1 MIWTVVVLTTVPQTA
16 LPVLAAEGDV
26 QDEIQIDLPAE
37 SEEETPV
44 DSAEP
49 VAGEEDG
56 ETEEEETPAPAE
68 SEITEEESE
77 EEEPAE
83 DADVTEEADGEAEEE
98 TPVEP
103 AEEEITE
110 PEQEESEDESSDATV
125 NNVINAAG
133 NSESVITYKSVD
145 ATDAT
150 KGADTATIEWKQ
162 GCVSGDK
169 LVNGKDLRFTVA
181 PVAGRSVSKVE
192 ITIDGKTETLTADA
206 TSKIYTVENAKFSK
220 KETVEGNE
228 TTKALS
234 AEIVITTT
242 AQTYTVTFEAAADA
256 AAGSYE
262 IYTVTEQELADKS
275 KVKVLDTK
283 VTAAVASA
291 VFDTAVEYAVVATTG
306 NKFVE
311 ITAEGKP
318 VTATA
323 GSLNKKD
330 DAEGTDKTACYTF
343 SLKPSD
349 YVAAGDEG
357 FTVKVK
363 AVKKAELTAKFAEG
377 DTFTVNAPA
386 DAGTDGV
393 PYVEASGNFGTALV
407 EGAEGLDKKKLAF
420 KLTPVTDYKITD
432 VTAKAVDADKE
443 ETTLTVTRPAGADGT
458 KAEEDTIALAPVKAF
473 SSNTEIIIT
482 VTTEYTN
489 TANVHAISFK
499 AATGKTLDHVDISLT
514 DGASMVAIKDNAASV
529 TGDTAEVTV
538 SPHPGYEFAKATED
552 DVKANAGLTKNDPY
566 ITVIRNKYYPTVT
579 DGTAMDAA
587 TGKEEKK
594 VKVTFDSSTGAA
606 EAVSVNLAKGKDAA
620 YEGAAADAADRD
632 YVVTSVEVVIDASLA
647 ANTEEKIV
655 VFADQLKDGDKK
667 SYEITTEGVII
678 DETATGNAEND
689 TWVIPEGVDELE
701 FAVTTTSTPAVTCT
715 GFEDEIKETS
725 SEGGKYTYTIPTS
738 AIDTKTGGKGTIT
751 IKEAAVTN
759 QNVNVKVDTVSNVKS
774 VQAEIDGI
782 EKAEYIFNGKTPDS
796 DGFYKVATDAVKGKE
811 LVLNVTPADGAKITK
826 LSYTMGEGEEAAGE
840 GTVAEDGTAS
850 LTIDS
855 VTADVAVS
863 VESASDYAVVLT
875 GAGIS
880 GKDGVYKA
888 DYTVKDITVTLVKT
902 GTAYT
907 ERFYDIIV
915 KDGSDVASTDAV
927 LAADGQSATI
937 EAIAKNEYGKTL
949 TIEVYTGKET
959 KYMATLET
967 TAYSEAVTVT
977 RVDTGKAVKET
988 DTVGMMA
995 DSKMEFTVTPAK
1007 GAKLTDLDV
1016 EILSTKENAAD
1027 KDNTDAA
1034 ALLETPVFTD
1044 GKLIL
1049 QAKTAAEAK
1058 GQVLVSIFNTN
1069 EEADKD
1075 GKKPHKPMAGGK
1087 FIVDL
1092 KDPLIK
1098 TDEIKKVT
1106 AAVAS
1111 ATNRDVRLNLNVEF
1125 KNKKNPPAKPIVG
1138 DLYYKVEVDTPTG
1151 APDGVELIGKYTQ
1164 YVKITDFSNPA
1175 VTLPISLVKS
1185 NPEDKEG
1192 IEADIAAVISSN
1204 AKVSLVQSISD
1215 KDLADPKVTVD
1226 EAADCAAGPD
1236 TLTATAALATKLPV
1250 YETKLA
1256 VKAVNGATVFTGQND
1271 AKVATPTFTKDTSYD
1286 AVYVQLV
1293 NSKTGIA
1300 LSEEST
1306 GAGKPNKVTDK
1317 KGNTSAWVDGN
1328 DNSIHVSVDR
1338 NTFIN
1343 VNKATT
1349 DYYKNLGVKVIAV
1362 GPDDSYRASA
1372 VVKLKVQQGIESI
1385 YFDDSKAALLE
1396 TLYKESDDKP
1406 ASAKMT
1412 VVLNGGRKEY
1422 KPAKS
1427 TVAWSVAPKLGV
1439 SASAYE
1445 KAAVEG
1451 KKPLVSVKNGKLT
1464 VDKNYRI
1471 QDKVNGDTYTV
1482 TVKAADFARSEAEKV
1497 TEEIDF
1503 TITGKKNDISK
1514 VVLLDEN
1521 NEILSSPLSA
1531 ETFDDPVYVAAV
1543 SSEAKEPKKGQTYE
1557 DKDFLP
1563 VTFKSSAKAA
1573 VDVVPDSEYSE
1584 YGYNKYSNKGRLIFH
1599 KPGTKIKITAST
1611 VDGGKV
1617 LKKDAVFDVNGYGTL
1632 GLWLKDT
1639 DNVSNDPGTL
1649 TRSYAG
1655 GSNQRYDLYLA
1666 HKNGDQWEEDSDYKS
1681 VKVKVSGGKFVAN
1694 KDWAKDPDENRLGHV
1709 IVVSDLK
1716 KAAAEITLTDTATK
1730 DSATRKNKEYK
1741 YTITNTNK
1749 SITEKAPGIKLIDP
1763 KKPAKGSQT
1772 LTWQITDKNANN
1784 YAGSYVMLAPDYTVT
1799 SSNYASS
1806 LVNNGTIRKIDE
1818 NGQFTLENQY
1828 LYAGGSYKMIATV
1841 GELEGGRFTTSTKDA
1856 KISFTVPKD
1865 KKVNNNLSVTASY
1878 TLDPES
1884 AAFARIAVKTDAS
1897 YTVSDA
1903 MNVIKKSKD
1912 QGKDVHTNDFTTYF
1926 EVKGNKDADG
1936 DLIEL
1941 NNADEEY
1948 AYIGLKDNLSAK
1960 MIADI
1965 MDKTKKDDCT
1975 GYITVDNGTYRKDIQ
1990 IKISFKTL
1998 KYTVTGA
2005 SVFATQT
2012 AATPVVQVMNGKVP
2026 VKAAFATIDGT
2037 SEFAKEVKVQED
2049 GTLLITSN
2057 TPIPAPGKY
2066 DVNLLVVPEDSRYIV
2081 SDGKDGWIFINK
2093 GEGATADPLNEDAL
2107 YKDGYAVPVT
2117 AKIEVKALDTK
2128 KVVNIKS
2135 TNVTLNTGLFDEVE
2149 NGNGYKLGEAGKTGS
2164 YVVDIPYT
2172 FVAGNTAIGDTA
2184 TDVAVELKDKDGKNL
2199 NEIGADKELLVK
2211 ASKQSVELEDGTFK
2225 QVIRLEVSKKALVAL
2240 SAMSA
2245 ADKPITVYGK
2255 KLTVPVVLKYTNG
2268 VQAETVKFNITM
2280 PKKAPKEFK
2289 NVVADVKAA
2298 ELDKT
2303 QSGNKTAAQA
2313 ILDEL
2318 VGKVVKKAEAVIAA
2332 DTDVTV
2338 GQDPLVKKDWGETE
2352 DPTPETSDAAADV
2365 IDSGTANITLTLTNN
2380 ADANAETKTEKV
2392 LVPCKFTIKHSDG
2405 DVAAVANA
2413 ISSGM
2418 SGIKVDNTTT
2428 DVTLKEE
2435 IEKLAVGS
2443 KTVSDYLA
2451 TGKGNLSLEIL
2462 NFKNDKATAKK
2473 SGSVTATIRIKDIL
2487 AANSKQDVPF
2497 SKAITKL
2504 DNIAAIKNAVV
2515 TATDATALAAIIA
2528 ACSGQDKL
2536 IKAAVLAAATDAAK
2550 GNPDIEVGFA
2560 QKDGKDDYTY
2570 KAIAADP
2577 DNEGSFLDGS
2587 VTYTLVVKNKVT
2599 GRTMKCAEVT
2609 AKLDKANKDKYV
2621 TVAKAK
2627 ELVEKAIVDSE
2638 NSNAAL
2644 KTLVGTSNDATTI
2657 QTAIKN
2663 AADGALAGVAG
2674 YECEW
2679 KALDEKTVDFTYTPA
2694 DSKNDGKLKF
2704 TLVVKSKNAF
2714 AAAGTDG
2721 KAEVALAETAVL
2733 THAGEYQSAAEMKAA
2748 IEKMAKSIAVEES
2761 TIIAADSTAAIA
2773 AIQAEVDKLKATGS
2787 KLAPRVSA
2795 TTGETDAT
2803 KNSVWTKGTDENKTA
2818 TLTNV
2823 KIEIDAK
2830 TPVTVPQFTF
2840 TVKAQTTPPAQG

>member
-1 MIWTVVVLTTVPQTA
+1 MVLTTVPQTA

-37 SEEETPV
+37 SEEETPA
-44 DSAEP
+44 DSVEP
-49 VAGEEDG
+49 VAGEEGG

-125 NNVINAAG
+125 NNVINAAV

-206 TSKIYTVENAKFSK
+206 ASKIYTVENAKFSK

-234 AEIVITTT
+234 AEIVITTA
-242 AQTYTVTFEAAADA
+242 AQTYTVTFGAAADA
-256 AAGSYE
+256 AADSYE

-283 VTAAVASA
+283 VTAPVASA

-330 DAEGTDKTACYTF
+330 DPESADKTACYTF

-357 FTVKVK
+357 FMVKVK

-377 DTFTVNAPA
+377 DTFTVAAPTETTGA
-386 DAGTDGV
+386 DIV
-393 PYVEASGNFGTALV
+393 PYVSTDFGTALV

-443 ETTLTVTRPAGADGT
+443 ETTLTVTRPTGADGT

-482 VTTEYTN
+482 VTTEYTD

-514 DGASMVAIKDNAASV
+514 DGTSTVAIKDNAASV
-529 TGDTAEVTV
+529 TGDTAKVTV

-566 ITVIRNKYYPTVT
+566 ITVIRNKSYPAVT
-579 DGTAMDAA
+579 EGTAMDAA

-606 EAVSVNLAKGKDAA
+606 EAVSVELASGKDAA

-655 VFADQLKDGDKK
+655 FFDDRLKDG
-667 SYEITTEGVII
+667 YEITTEGVII
-678 DETATGNAEND
+678 DETATGKAEND

-826 LSYTMGEGEEAAGE
+826 LSYTMGEGEEAAAGE

-875 GAGIS
+875 GAGIG

-915 KDGSDVASTDAV
+915 KDGSDIASTDAV

-937 EAIAKNEYGKTL
+937 KAIAKNEYGKTL

-959 KYMATLET
+959 KYTATLET

-1007 GAKLTDLDV
+1007 GAELTDLAV

-1034 ALLETPVFTD
+1034 ALLETPVFKD
-1044 GKLIL
+1044 GKLTL
-1049 QAKTAAEAK
+1049 QAKPAAAAK
-1058 GQVLVSIFNTN
+1058 GQVLVSIYNTN

-1075 GKKPHKPMAGGK
+1075 GKKPHKPMTGGK

-1111 ATNRDVRLNLNVEF
+1111 ATNRNVRLNLNVEF

-1138 DLYYKVEVDTPTG
+1138 ALYYKVEVDTPTG
-1151 APDGVELIGKYTQ
+1151 APEVVAPIDKYTQ
-1164 YVKITDFSNPA
+1164 YVKITDFANPA

-1185 NPEDKEG
+1185 NTEDKDG
-1192 IEADIAAVISSN
+1192 IVADIAAVISSN

-1300 LSEEST
+1300 LSEESAA
-1306 GAGKPNKVTDK
+1306 AGKANKVTDT
-1317 KGNTSAWVDGN
+1317 GGSTSAWVDGN
-1328 DNSIHVSVDR
+1328 DNSIHVSVDGS
-1338 NTFIN
+1338 TYIN
-1343 VNKATT
+1343 ADKYTT

-1385 YFDDSKAALLE
+1385 YFDDSKAALPE
-1396 TLYKESDDKP
+1396 TLYKESDKKP

-1412 VVLNGGRKEY
+1412 VVLNGGQKEY

-1427 TVAWSVAPKLGV
+1427 TVAWSVAPELGV

-1471 QDKVNGDTYTV
+1471 QDTVNGDTYTV
-1482 TVKAADFARSEAEKV
+1482 TVKAADFARSEAEEV
-1497 TEEIDF
+1497 TAEIDF

-1666 HKNGDQWEEDSDYKS
+1666 HKNGDQWEEDYDYKS

-1694 KDWAKDPDENRLGHV
+1694 KDWAKNPSTNRLGHV

-1716 KAAAEITLTDTATK
+1716 KATAEITLTDTATK
-1730 DSATRKNKEYK
+1730 DPATKKNKEYK

-1749 SITEKAPGIKLIDP
+1749 SITEKAPSIKLIDP

-1772 LTWQITDKNANN
+1772 LTWQITDKNKNN
-1784 YAGSYVMLAPDYTVT
+1784 YAGSYVMLAPDYTVA
-1799 SSNYASS
+1799 SNNSAFNAGF
-1806 LVNNGTIRKIDE
+1806 VGNGTIRKIDE
-1818 NGQFTLENQY
+1818 NGQFTLENKY

-1856 KISFTVPKD
+1856 KISFTVSKD
-1865 KKVNNNLSVTASY
+1865 KKANNNLSVTASY

-1926 EVKGNKDADG
+1926 EVKGNKGADG
-1936 DLIEL
+1936 NLIRL

-1948 AYIGLKDNLSAK
+1948 AYIGLKDNLSAR
-1960 MIADI
+1960 MIAEI

-1998 KYTVTGA
+1998 KYTATSA

-2026 VKAAFATIDGT
+2026 VKAAFAKIDGT
-2037 SEFAKEVKVQED
+2037 SEFAKDVKVQED

-2057 TPIPAPGKY
+2057 TPVPAAGKY

-2081 SDGKDGWIFINK
+2081 SDGKGGWTFINK

-2128 KVVNIKS
+2128 KVVNIKC
-2135 TNVTLNTGLFDEVE
+2135 TNVTLNTGLFDAVE

-2211 ASKQSVELEDGTFK
+2211 ASKQSVGLEDGTFK

-2245 ADKPITVYGK
+2245 KDKPITVYGK

-2289 NVVADVKAA
+2289 DVVADVKAA

-2313 ILDEL
+2313 ILNEL

-2332 DTDVTV
+2332 DTDVIV
-2338 GQDPLVKKDWGETE
+2338 GQTPLVKKDWGETE

-2392 LVPCKFTIKHSDG
+2392 LVPCQFTIKHSDG

-2504 DNIAAIKNAVV
+2504 DNIAAIKDAVV
-2515 TATDATALAAIIA
+2515 TATDATALATIIT

-2536 IKAAVLAAATDAAK
+2536 IKAAVLAAAKDAAK

-2560 QKDGKDDYTY
+2560 QKDGKDDYTFVP
-2570 KAIAADP
+2570 ITENT
-2577 DNEGSFLDGS
+2577 DNAGTYVDGS

-2609 AKLDKANKDKYV
+2609 ANLDKANKDKYV

-2644 KTLVGTSNDATTI
+2644 KMLVGTSNDADTI

-2663 AADGALAGVAG
+2663 AADGALAGVTG
-2674 YECEW
+2674 YACEW
-2679 KALDEKTVDFTYTPA
+2679 KKLDGDKVDFNYTPA
-2694 DSKNDGKLKF
+2694 DSTNDGKLKF
-2704 TLVVKSKNAF
+2704 TMVVKSKNEF
-2714 AAAGTDG
+2714 AAAATDG
-2721 KAEVALAETAVL
+2721 KAEVALAETTVL
-2733 THAGEYQSAAEMKAA
+2733 PHAGAYQSAAEMKAA
-2748 IEKMAKSIAVEES
+2748 IEKMEKSIAVEES
-2761 TIIAADSTAAIA
+2761 TIIAADYTEAIA
-2773 AIQAEVDKLKATGS
+2773 AIQAEVDKLKAINS
-2787 KLAPRVSA
+2787 KLSPVVSA

-2823 KIEIDAK
+2823 KIVIDAK

-2840 TVKAQTTPPAQG
+2840 TVKAQTTSPAQG

>member
-83 DADVTEEADGEAEEE
+83 DADLTEEADGEAEEE
-98 TPVEP
+98 TPVAP

-133 NSESVITYKSVD
+133 NSESAITYKSVD
-145 ATDAT
+145 AADAD

-162 GCVSGDK
+162 GCVSGGK

-192 ITIDGKTETLTADA
+192 ITIDGKTETLAADA

-228 TTKALS
+228 TTKPLN

-242 AQTYTVTFEAAADA
+242 AQTYMVTFGAAEDA
-256 AAGSYE
+256 AASSYE

-283 VTAAVASA
+283 VTAPVTSA

-330 DAEGTDKTACYTF
+330 DAEGADKTACYTF

-377 DTFTVNAPA
+377 DTFTVAAPTETTGA
-386 DAGTDGV
+386 DIV
-393 PYVEASGNFGTALV
+393 PYVSADFGTALV
-407 EGAEGLDKKKLAF
+407 EGAAGLDKKKLAF
-420 KLTPVTDYKITD
+420 KLTPVKDYKITD
-432 VTAKAVDADKE
+432 VTAKAVDADE
-443 ETTLTVTRPAGADGT
+443 VETTLTVTRPTGADGT

-473 SSNTEIIIT
+473 SSDTEIIIT

-489 TANVHAISFK
+489 TANVHAISFR
-499 AATGKTLDHVDISLT
+499 AATGKTLDHVGISLT
-514 DGASMVAIKDNAASV
+514 DGTNPVALKDNAASV
-529 TGDTAEVTV
+529 TGDTAKVTV

-552 DVKANAGLTKNDPY
+552 DVKANAGLAKNDPY
-566 ITVIRNKYYPTVT
+566 ITVIRNKSYPAVT
-579 DGTAMDAA
+579 EGTAMAAA

-594 VKVTFDSSTGAA
+594 VKVTFDGSTGAA
-606 EAVSVNLAKGKDAA
+606 EAVSVDLAKGKDAA
-620 YEGAAADAADRD
+620 YEGAAAEADPRD

-655 VFADQLKDGDKK
+655 VFDDQLEDG
-667 SYEITTEGVII
+667 YEITTEGVII
-678 DETATGNAEND
+678 DETATGAAEND

-715 GFEDEIKETS
+715 GFEGEIKETS

-738 AIDTKTGGKGTIT
+738 AIDTKTDSKGKIT
-751 IKEAAVTN
+751 IKEAAVIN

-782 EKAEYIFNGKTPDS
+782 EKAEYIFDDKTPEK
-796 DGFYKVATDAVKGKE
+796 DGSYKVAADAVKGKE

-863 VESASDYAVVLT
+863 VESASDYAVVLA

-902 GTAYT
+902 GTPYT

-915 KDGSDVASTDAV
+915 KDGSDVASTDAK
-927 LAADGQSATI
+927 LAANGQSATI

-959 KYMATLET
+959 KYIATLET

-1016 EILSTKENAAD
+1016 EILSTKENATD

-1049 QAKTAAEAK
+1049 QAKTAKEAK

-1138 DLYYKVEVDTPTG
+1138 ALYYKVEVDTPTG
-1151 APDGVELIGKYTQ
+1151 APEGVTPIDKYTQ

-1185 NPEDKEG
+1185 NAEDKEG
-1192 IEADIAAVISSN
+1192 IVADIAAVISSN
-1204 AKVSLVQSISD
+1204 VKVSLVQSISD
-1215 KDLADPKVTVD
+1215 KDLADPNVTVD

-1300 LSEEST
+1300 LSEESVS
-1306 GAGKPNKVTDK
+1306 AGKANKVTDTE
-1317 KGNTSAWVDGN
+1317 GYRATSAWVDEN
-1328 DNSIHVSVDR
+1328 DNSIHVSVDG
-1338 NTFIN
+1338 NTYIN
-1343 VNKATT
+1343 QGKYTT

-1385 YFDDSKAALLE
+1385 YFDDSKAALPE
-1396 TLYKESDDKP
+1396 TLYKESDNKP

-1412 VVLNGGRKEY
+1412 VVLNGGQKEY

-1427 TVAWSVAPKLGV
+1427 TVAWSVAPESGV

-1464 VDKNYRI
+1464 VDKDYRI
-1471 QDKVNGDTYTV
+1471 QDTVNGDTYTV
-1482 TVKAADFARSEAEKV
+1482 TVKAADFARSEAEEVK
-1497 TEEIDF
+1497 EEIDF
-1503 TITGKKNDISK
+1503 TITGKKNTISK

-1531 ETFDDPVYVAAV
+1531 EAFDDDVYVAAV

-1557 DKDFLP
+1557 DTDFLP

-1573 VDVVPDSEYSE
+1573 VDVVPDSEYGS
-1584 YGYNKYSNKGRLIFH
+1584 KVSNKGRLIFH

-1632 GLWLKDT
+1632 GLRLRDT
-1639 DNVSNDPGTL
+1639 DYVSNDPGTL

-1655 GSNQRYDLYLA
+1655 GSNQKYELYLA
-1666 HKNGDQWEEDSDYKS
+1666 HKNGDQWEEDDDYKS

-1694 KDWAKDPDENRLGHV
+1694 KNWAKNPDTNYLGDV

-1784 YAGSYVMLAPDYTVT
+1784 YVGNYVMLAPDYTVT
-1799 SSNYASS
+1799 SSNYASN
-1806 LVNNGTIRKIDE
+1806 LVGNGTIRKIDE
-1818 NGQFTLENQY
+1818 NGQFTLENKD

-1856 KISFTVPKD
+1856 KISFTVPKE
-1865 KKVNNNLSVTASY
+1865 KKANNNLSVTASY
-1878 TLDPES
+1878 TLDPGS

-1912 QGKDVHTNDFTTYF
+1912 QDKDVHTNDFTTYF

-1998 KYTVTGA
+1998 KYTATSA

-2037 SEFAKEVKVQED
+2037 SEFAKEVKAQED

-2057 TPIPAPGKY
+2057 TPVPAAGKY

-2081 SDGKDGWIFINK
+2081 SDGKGGWTFINK

-2172 FVAGNTAIGDTA
+2172 FVAGNTAIGDTV

-2289 NVVADVKAA
+2289 DVVADVEAA
-2298 ELDKT
+2298 QLDKI

-2352 DPTPETSDAAADV
+2352 DPAPTTSDAAADV

-2392 LVPCKFTIKHSDG
+2392 PVPCKFTIKHSDG
-2405 DVAAVANA
+2405 DVATVAAAIQAAVN
-2413 ISSGM
+2413 
-2418 SGIKVDNTTT
+2418 GIDVDNTTT
-2428 DVTLKEE
+2428 DGTLKTEV
-2435 IEKLAVGS
+2435 EKIVVSGE
-2443 KTVSDYLA
+2443 KKVSDYLVA
-2451 TGKGNLSLEIL
+2451 DKGNLSLEIL
-2462 NFKNDKATAKK
+2462 NFKKTDATAKK
-2473 SGSVTATIRIKDIL
+2473 SGTVTATIQIRDIL
-2487 AANSKQDVPF
+2487 VTGNSGKETVSF
-2497 SKAITKL
+2497 SGTIGRL
-2504 DNIAAIKNAVV
+2504 DNIAAIKDAVV
-2515 TATDATALAAIIA
+2515 TATNATALADIIT

-2536 IKAAVLAAATDAAK
+2536 IKTAVLAAAKKAAE

-2560 QKDGKDDYTY
+2560 QKGGKDDYTY

-2599 GRTMKCAEVT
+2599 GRTMKCVEVT
-2609 AKLDKANKDKYV
+2609 ATLDQTNKDKYV

-2627 ELVEKAIVDSE
+2627 ELVEKAVVDSE
-2638 NSNAAL
+2638 NSNTAL
-2644 KTLVGTSNDATTI
+2644 KTLVGDSNDADTI
-2657 QTAIKN
+2657 KAAIKN
-2663 AADGALAGVAG
+2663 AADGALAGVTG
-2674 YECEW
+2674 YACEW
-2679 KALDEKTVDFTYTPA
+2679 KKLDDGKNDDFTYTPA

-2714 AAAGTDG
+2714 AAAETDG
-2721 KAEVALAETAVL
+2721 KAEVALAETVVL
-2733 THAGEYQSAAEMKAA
+2733 EHKGEYQSAAEMKAA
-2748 IEKMAKSIAVEES
+2748 IETMAKSIAVEES
-2761 TIIAADSTAAIA
+2761 TIIAGDSTAAIA
-2773 AIQAEVDKLKATGS
+2773 AIQDEVNKLKATGS
-2787 KLAPRVSA
+2787 KLTPTVSA
-2795 TTGETDAT
+2795 TTGETDET
-2803 KNSVWTKGTDENKTA
+2803 KNSVWTKGTAENKTA

-2823 KIEIDAK
+2823 KIAIDVK
-2830 TPVTVPQFTF
+2830 TTVTVSQFTF
-2840 TVKAQTTPPAQG
+2840 TLKADVTPPSEG

>member
-1 MIWTVVVLTTVPQTA
+1 MVLTTVPQTA

-37 SEEETPV
+37 SEEETPA
-44 DSAEP
+44 DSVEP

-83 DADVTEEADGEAEEE
+83 DADLTEEADGEAEEE

-133 NSESVITYKSVD
+133 NSESAITYKSVD
-145 ATDAT
+145 AADAT

-162 GCVSGDK
+162 GCVSGGK

-192 ITIDGKTETLTADA
+192 ITIDGKTETLAADA

-228 TTKALS
+228 TTKPLN

-242 AQTYTVTFEAAADA
+242 AQTYTVTFGAAEDA
-256 AAGSYE
+256 AASSYE

-283 VTAAVASA
+283 VTAPVTSA

-330 DAEGTDKTACYTF
+330 DAEDADKTACYTF

-377 DTFTVNAPA
+377 DTFTVAAPTETTGA
-386 DAGTDGV
+386 DIV
-393 PYVEASGNFGTALV
+393 PYVSTDFGTALV
-407 EGAEGLDKKKLAF
+407 EGAAGLDKKKLAF

-432 VTAKAVDADKE
+432 VTAKAVDADKV
-443 ETTLTVTRPAGADGT
+443 ETTLTVTRPTGADGT
-458 KAEEDTIALAPVKAF
+458 KAEEDTIALEPVKAF

-499 AATGKTLDHVDISLT
+499 AATGKTLDHVGISLT
-514 DGASMVAIKDNAASV
+514 DGTKEVALKDNAASV
-529 TGDTAEVTV
+529 TGDTAKVTV
-538 SPHPGYEFAKATED
+538 SPHPGYELAKATED
-552 DVKANAGLTKNDPY
+552 DVKTNAGLAKNDPY
-566 ITVIRNKYYPTVT
+566 ITVIRNKSYPAVT
-579 DGTAMDAA
+579 GDTAMPAA
-587 TGKEEKK
+587 TGREEKK
-594 VKVTFDSSTGAA
+594 VKVTFDSATGAA
-606 EAVSVNLAKGKDAA
+606 EAVSVDLAKGKDAA
-620 YEGAAADAADRD
+620 YEGAVADAADRD

-655 VFADQLKDGDKK
+655 VFDDQLEDG
-667 SYEITTEGVII
+667 YEITTKGVII
-678 DETATGNAEND
+678 DETATGAAEND

-715 GFEDEIKETS
+715 GFGDEIIKETS

-738 AIDTKTGGKGTIT
+738 AIDTKTDSKGTIT
-751 IKEAAVTN
+751 IKEAAVIN

-774 VQAEIDGI
+774 VQAEIDGS
-782 EKAEYIFNGKTPDS
+782 EKAEYIFNDKTPDS
-796 DGFYKVATDAVKGKE
+796 NGFYKVAADAVKGKE

-826 LSYTMGEGEEAAGE
+826 LSYTMGEGEEAAAGE

-915 KDGSDVASTDAV
+915 KDGSDVASTDAK
-927 LAADGQSATI
+927 LAANGQSATI

-1016 EILSTKENAAD
+1016 EILSTKENATD

-1034 ALLETPVFTD
+1034 ALLETPVFKD

-1049 QAKTAAEAK
+1049 QAKTAKEAK

-1151 APDGVELIGKYTQ
+1151 APEDVVKPIDKYTQ

-1185 NPEDKEG
+1185 NTEDKEG
-1192 IEADIAAVISSN
+1192 IVADIAAVISSN

-1215 KDLADPKVTVD
+1215 KNLADPKVTVD

-1300 LSEEST
+1300 LSEESVS
-1306 GAGKPNKVTDK
+1306 AGKANKVTDTE
-1317 KGNTSAWVDGN
+1317 GYRATSAWVDEN
-1328 DNSIHVSVDR
+1328 DNSIHVSVDG
-1338 NTFIN
+1338 NTYIN
-1343 VNKATT
+1343 QGKYTT

-1385 YFDDSKAALLE
+1385 YFDDSKAALPE

-1412 VVLNGGRKEY
+1412 VVLNGGQKEY

-1427 TVAWSVAPKLGV
+1427 TVAWSVAPESGV

-1471 QDKVNGDTYTV
+1471 QDTVNGDTYTV
-1482 TVKAADFARSEAEKV
+1482 TAKAADFARTEDEEV
-1497 TEEIDF
+1497 REEINF

-1514 VVLLDEN
+1514 VVLLDEDN
-1521 NEILSSPLSA
+1521 KILSSPLSA
-1531 ETFDDPVYVAAV
+1531 ETFDAPVYVAAV

-1557 DKDFLP
+1557 DTDFLP

-1573 VDVVPDSEYSE
+1573 VDVVPDSEY
-1584 YGYNKYSNKGRLIFH
+1584 GYKYSNKGRLIFH

-1632 GLWLKDT
+1632 GLRLRDT
-1639 DNVSNDPGTL
+1639 DYVSNDPGTL

-1655 GSNQRYDLYLA
+1655 GSNQKYELYLA
-1666 HKNGDQWEEDSDYKS
+1666 HKNGDQWEEDDDYKS

-1694 KDWAKDPDENRLGHV
+1694 KNWAKNPDTNYLGDV

-1749 SITEKAPGIKLIDP
+1749 SITKKAPGIKLIDP

-1784 YAGSYVMLAPDYTVT
+1784 YVGNYVMLAPDYTVT

-1806 LVNNGTIRKIDE
+1806 LVGNGTIRKIDE

-1865 KKVNNNLSVTASY
+1865 KKANNNLSVTASY
-1878 TLDPES
+1878 TLDPGS

-1912 QGKDVHTNDFTTYF
+1912 QDKDVHTNDFTTYF

-1998 KYTVTGA
+1998 KYTATSA

-2037 SEFAKEVKVQED
+2037 SEFAKEVKAQED

-2057 TPIPAPGKY
+2057 TPVPAAGKY

-2081 SDGKDGWIFINK
+2081 SDGKGGWTFINK
-2093 GEGATADPLNEDAL
+2093 GEGATADPLNENAL
-2107 YKDGYAVPVT
+2107 YEGGYAVPVT

-2135 TNVTLNTGLFDEVE
+2135 TNVTLNTGLFDAVE

-2211 ASKQSVELEDGTFK
+2211 ASKQSVKLKDGTFK

-2289 NVVADVKAA
+2289 DVVADVKAA

-2303 QSGNKTAAQA
+2303 QSGNKTAAQD

-2318 VGKVVKKAEAVIAA
+2318 VGKVVKKAEEVIAA
-2332 DTDVTV
+2332 DTDVIV
-2338 GQDPLVKKDWGETE
+2338 GQIPLVKKDWGETE
-2352 DPTPETSDAAADV
+2352 DPAPETSDAAADV

-2405 DVAAVANA
+2405 DVATVEGAIRAAVNTIA
-2413 ISSGM
+2413 
-2418 SGIKVDNTTT
+2418 VDNTTT
-2428 DVTLKEE
+2428 DGTLRED
-2435 IEKLAVGS
+2435 IEGIAVGS
-2443 KTVSDYLA
+2443 KKVSDYLVA
-2451 TGKGNLSLEIL
+2451 GKGNLSLEIL
-2462 NFKNDKATAKK
+2462 NFKKTNATAKK
-2473 SGSVTATIRIKDIL
+2473 SGTVTATIQIRDIL
-2487 AANSKQDVPF
+2487 VTGNSGKKTVPF
-2497 SKAITKL
+2497 SGTIGQL

-2515 TATDATALAAIIA
+2515 TATDATALAAIIE

-2536 IKAAVLAAATDAAK
+2536 IKTAVLAAATDAAK

-2599 GRTMKCAEVT
+2599 GRTMKCPEVT
-2609 AKLDKANKDKYV
+2609 ATLDQANKDKYV

-2627 ELVEKAIVDSE
+2627 ELVENAVVDSK
-2638 NSNAAL
+2638 NSNTAL
-2644 KTLVGTSNDATTI
+2644 KTLVGTSNDAATI
-2657 QTAIKN
+2657 QNAIKN
-2663 AADGALAGVAG
+2663 AADGALAGVTG
-2674 YECEW
+2674 YACEW
-2679 KALDEKTVDFTYTPA
+2679 KKLDDGKNDDFTYTPA

-2704 TLVVKSKNAF
+2704 TLVVKSKNEF
-2714 AAAGTDG
+2714 AAADTDG

-2733 THAGEYQSAAEMKAA
+2733 THAGAYQSAAEMKAA
-2748 IEKMAKSIAVEES
+2748 IETMAKSIAVEES
-2761 TIIAADSTAAIA
+2761 TIIAGDSTAAIA
-2773 AIQAEVDKLKATGS
+2773 AIQAEVNKLKATDS
-2787 KLAPRVSA
+2787 KLDPKVSA
-2795 TTGETDAT
+2795 TTGETDET
-2803 KNSVWTKGTDENKTA
+2803 KNSVWTKGTAENKTA

-2823 KIEIDAK
+2823 KIAIDAK
-2830 TPVTVPQFTF
+2830 TTVTVSQFTF
-2840 TVKAQTTPPAQG
+2840 TVKADVTPPAEG

>member
-1 MIWTVVVLTTVPQTA
+1 MVLTTVPQTA

-37 SEEETPV
+37 FEEETPA
-44 DSAEP
+44 DSVEP
-49 VAGEEDG
+49 VAGEEGG

-83 DADVTEEADGEAEEE
+83 DADLTEEADGEAEEE
-98 TPVEP
+98 TPVAP

-133 NSESVITYKSVD
+133 NSESAITYKSVD
-145 ATDAT
+145 AADAD

-162 GCVSGDK
+162 GCVSDGK

-192 ITIDGKTETLTADA
+192 ITIDGKTETLAADA

-228 TTKALS
+228 TTKPLN

-242 AQTYTVTFEAAADA
+242 AQTYMVTFGAAEDA
-256 AAGSYE
+256 AASSYE

-283 VTAAVASA
+283 VTAPVTSA

-330 DAEGTDKTACYTF
+330 DAEGADKTACYTF

-377 DTFTVNAPA
+377 DTFTVAAPTETTGA
-386 DAGTDGV
+386 DIV
-393 PYVEASGNFGTALV
+393 PYVSADFGTALV
-407 EGAEGLDKKKLAF
+407 EGAAGLDKKKLAF
-420 KLTPVTDYKITD
+420 KLTPVKDYKITD
-432 VTAKAVDADKE
+432 VTAKAVDADE
-443 ETTLTVTRPAGADGT
+443 VETTLTVTRPTGADGT

-473 SSNTEIIIT
+473 SSDTEIIIT

-489 TANVHAISFK
+489 TANVHAISFR
-499 AATGKTLDHVDISLT
+499 AATGKTLDHVGISLT
-514 DGASMVAIKDNAASV
+514 DGTNPVALKDNAASV
-529 TGDTAEVTV
+529 TGDTAKVTV

-552 DVKANAGLTKNDPY
+552 DVKANAGLAKNDPY
-566 ITVIRNKYYPTVT
+566 ITVIRNKSYPAVT
-579 DGTAMDAA
+579 EGTTMAAA

-594 VKVTFDSSTGAA
+594 VKVTFDGSTGAA
-606 EAVSVNLAKGKDAA
+606 EAVSVDLAKGKDAA
-620 YEGAAADAADRD
+620 YEGAAAEADPRD

-655 VFADQLKDGDKK
+655 VFDDQLEDG
-667 SYEITTEGVII
+667 YEITTEGVII
-678 DETATGNAEND
+678 DETATGAAEND

-715 GFEDEIKETS
+715 GFEGEIKETS

-738 AIDTKTGGKGTIT
+738 AIDTKTDSKGKIT
-751 IKEAAVTN
+751 IKEAAVIN

-782 EKAEYIFNGKTPDS
+782 EKAEYIFDDKTPEK
-796 DGFYKVATDAVKGKE
+796 DGSYKVAADAVKGKE

-863 VESASDYAVVLT
+863 VESASDYAVVLA

-902 GTAYT
+902 GTPYT

-915 KDGSDVASTDAV
+915 KDGSDVASTDAK
-927 LAADGQSATI
+927 LAANGQSATI

-959 KYMATLET
+959 KYIATLET

-1016 EILSTKENAAD
+1016 EILSTKENATD

-1049 QAKTAAEAK
+1049 QAKTAKEAK

-1151 APDGVELIGKYTQ
+1151 APEGVTPIDKYTQ

-1185 NPEDKEG
+1185 NAEDKEG
-1192 IEADIAAVISSN
+1192 IVADIAAVISSN
-1204 AKVSLVQSISD
+1204 VKVSLVQSISD
-1215 KDLADPKVTVD
+1215 KDLADPNVTVD

-1300 LSEEST
+1300 LSEESDS
-1306 GAGKPNKVTDK
+1306 AGKANKVTDTE
-1317 KGNTSAWVDGN
+1317 GYRATSAWVDEN
-1328 DNSIHVSVDR
+1328 DNSIHVSVDG
-1338 NTFIN
+1338 NTYIN
-1343 VNKATT
+1343 QGKYTT

-1385 YFDDSKAALLE
+1385 YFDDSKAALPE
-1396 TLYKESDDKP
+1396 TLYKESDNKP

-1412 VVLNGGRKEY
+1412 VVLNGGQKEY

-1427 TVAWSVAPKLGV
+1427 TVAWSVAPESGV

-1471 QDKVNGDTYTV
+1471 QDTVNGDTYTV
-1482 TVKAADFARSEAEKV
+1482 TVKAADFARSEAEEV

-1503 TITGKKNDISK
+1503 TITGKKNTISK

-1531 ETFDDPVYVAAV
+1531 EAFDDDVYVAAV

-1557 DKDFLP
+1557 DTDFLP

-1573 VDVVPDSEYSE
+1573 VDVVPDSEYGS
-1584 YGYNKYSNKGRLIFH
+1584 KVSNKGRLIFH

-1632 GLWLKDT
+1632 GLRLRDT
-1639 DNVSNDPGTL
+1639 DYVSNDPGTL

-1655 GSNQRYDLYLA
+1655 GSNQKYELYLA
-1666 HKNGDQWEEDSDYKS
+1666 HKNGDQWEEDDDYKS

-1694 KDWAKDPDENRLGHV
+1694 KNWAKNPDTNYLGDV

-1784 YAGSYVMLAPDYTVT
+1784 YVGNYVMLAPDYTVT
-1799 SSNYASS
+1799 SSNYASN
-1806 LVNNGTIRKIDE
+1806 LVGNGTIRKIDE
-1818 NGQFTLENQY
+1818 NGKFTLENKY

-1856 KISFTVPKD
+1856 KISFTVPKE
-1865 KKVNNNLSVTASY
+1865 KKANNNLSVTASY
-1878 TLDPES
+1878 TLDPGS

-1912 QGKDVHTNDFTTYF
+1912 QDKDVHTNDFTTYF

-1998 KYTVTGA
+1998 KYTATSA

-2037 SEFAKEVKVQED
+2037 SEFAKEVKAQED

-2057 TPIPAPGKY
+2057 TPVPAAGKY

-2081 SDGKDGWIFINK
+2081 SDGKGGWTFINK

-2318 VGKVVKKAEAVIAA
+2318 VGKVVKKAEEVIAA

-2338 GQDPLVKKDWGETE
+2338 GQTPLVKKDWGETE

-2405 DVAAVANA
+2405 DVATVEGAIRAAVNTIA
-2413 ISSGM
+2413 
-2418 SGIKVDNTTT
+2418 VDNTTT
-2428 DVTLKEE
+2428 DGTLRED
-2435 IEKLAVGS
+2435 IEGIAVGS
-2443 KTVSDYLA
+2443 KKVSDYLVA
-2451 TGKGNLSLEIL
+2451 GKGNLSLEIL
-2462 NFKNDKATAKK
+2462 NFKKTNATAKK
-2473 SGSVTATIRIKDIL
+2473 SGTVTATIQIRDIL
-2487 AANSKQDVPF
+2487 VTGNSGKKTVPF
-2497 SKAITKL
+2497 SGTIGQL

-2515 TATDATALAAIIA
+2515 TATDATALAAIIE

-2536 IKAAVLAAATDAAK
+2536 IKTAVLAAATDAAK

-2560 QKDGKDDYTY
+2560 QKDDKDDYTFVPITENSENAGTY
-2570 KAIAADP
+2570 V
-2577 DNEGSFLDGS
+2577 DGS

-2599 GRTMKCAEVT
+2599 GRTMKCATVT
-2609 AKLDKANKDKYV
+2609 ATLNKANKDKYV

-2627 ELVEKAIVDSE
+2627 ELVEKAVVDSA
-2638 NSNAAL
+2638 NSNTAL
-2644 KTLVGTSNDATTI
+2644 KTLVGTSNDAATI

-2663 AADGALAGVAG
+2663 AADGALAGVIG
-2674 YECEW
+2674 YACEW
-2679 KALDEKTVDFTYTPA
+2679 KALDGKTVDFTYTPA

-2704 TLVVKSKNAF
+2704 TLVVKSKNEF
-2714 AAAGTDG
+2714 AAAETDG

-2733 THAGEYQSAAEMKAA
+2733 THADQYQSAAEMKAA
-2748 IEKMAKSIAVEES
+2748 IETMAKSIAVEEN
-2761 TIIAADSTAAIA
+2761 TITAGDSTAAIA

-2787 KLAPRVSA
+2787 KLNPKVSA
-2795 TTGETDAT
+2795 TTGETDET
-2803 KNSVWTKGTDENKTA
+2803 KNSVWTKGTAENKTA

-2823 KIEIDAK
+2823 KIAIDEK
-2830 TPVTVPQFTF
+2830 TTVTVSQFTF
-2840 TVKAQTTPPAQG
+2840 TVKADVTPSAGG